1 MSIPADG
8 YPLAAA
14 VTPRLHVVEMVD
26 STNAKLVRD
35 ATDDPDG
42 HPHLSAVLTR
52 DQRAGRGRLDRSWTA
67 PPGTAIAVSVLLDVA
82 AIADADRGWIPLL
95 AGAAMQRAVAA
106 QLTDLD
112 VSLKWPND
120 IVRGGGKAGGIL
132 CEARARGPLTRLV
145 VGCGLNLLP
154 PPDAEAVVVAQPVA
168 GLFEEGGVPDVLQ
181 LARRLGE
188 AILAATDRL
197 LADGLA
203 PFLSQWQ
210 EHDLLRDRPIVIH
223 HHDGERQ
230 AIARGV
236 DVDGALLVEP
246 SDRPGT
252 RERLLAEEVSVR
264 PL

>member
-1 MSIPADG
+1 M
-8 YPLAAA
+8 L
-14 VTPRLHVVEMVD
+14 VEVVDEVD
-26 STNAKLVRD
+26 STNSELLRRDPLLPTDGEAHAVWLVARRQ
-35 ATDDPDG
+35 
-42 HPHLSAVLTR
+42 S
-52 DQRAGRGRLDRSWTA
+52 AGRGRRQRTWVSREGASLTASFAREVANPARIAGLPLAAGLAVVQVLRAEGVDR
-67 PPGTAIAVSVLLDVA
+67 L
-82 AIADADRGWIPLL
+82 
-95 AGAAMQRAVAA
+95 
-106 QLTDLD
+106 
-112 VSLKWPND
+112 SLKWPND

-203 PFLSQWQ
+203 PFLPQWQ